1 VATQH
6 ASATTRNVRSADI
19 RTSPSSTSDDSD
31 DSDKEEDDPP
41 MNNPWFSPRVPLP
54 SAYFRAP
61 KSTEECSR
69 TYNTIQTALETD
81 LNDRYEE
88 FGVYLLVGCYG
99 VPGSTVEIP
108 FLFVGVPKERDLPA
122 MHTFPSAVR
131 DCGLTI
137 VICHVATKMDLTEN
151 TNRALPRRNLCTGL
165 SVGNHR
171 NKDSTTL
178 GAIIKK
184 SDGTYMGVTSG
195 HLIERGQPG
204 DIITQPSQRNFAY
217 QLESLDKDVTRYE
230 KRIQAARTSAERDVN
245 TIAQGKV
252 EQTIKSVK
260 QFVRDT
266 ATETQAKLKAGIT
279 VAREFKTVQA
289 EHGRKISDYLL
300 FDIDAS
306 RNPGMDKWDFAPPTR
321 GVLGG

>member
-122 MHTFPSAVR
+122 MNTLPSAVR

-137 VICHVATKMDLTEN
+137 VICHVTTKMDLPEN
-151 TNRALPRRNLCTGL
+151 TTAHSL
-165 SVGNHR
+165 V
-171 NKDSTTL
+171 
-178 GAIIKK
+178 AICA
-184 SDGTYMGVTSG
+184 
-195 HLIERGQPG
+195 PG
-204 DIITQPSQRNFAY
+204 
-217 QLESLDKDVTRYE
+217 
-230 KRIQAARTSAERDVN
+230 
-245 TIAQGKV
+245 
-252 EQTIKSVK
+252 
-260 QFVRDT
+260 
-266 ATETQAKLKAGIT
+266 
-279 VAREFKTVQA
+279 
-289 EHGRKISDYLL
+289 
-300 FDIDAS
+300 
-306 RNPGMDKWDFAPPTR
+306 
-321 GVLGG
+321 